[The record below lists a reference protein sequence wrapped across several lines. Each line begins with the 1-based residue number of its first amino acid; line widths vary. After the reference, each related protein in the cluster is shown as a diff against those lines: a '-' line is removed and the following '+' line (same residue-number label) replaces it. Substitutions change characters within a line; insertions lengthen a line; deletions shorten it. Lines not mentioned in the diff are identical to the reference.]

1 MLLYTAPS
9 DRETLEKMKKKLDI
23 IFEDEH
29 LIIVAK
35 PPHILAI
42 PDRHEV
48 EKPNVLTM
56 LRKQFGEVFTVH
68 RIDKETSGIMIFA
81 RNELAHRDLSMQF
94 QNREVK
100 KVYTALIDGTPS
112 KKTGIIEAP
121 LLNNLASSGKV
132 VVNKTGKVCETHYE
146 IIEQFRDYAVAEF
159 DLKTGRT
166 HQIRAHSL
174 HIGHPLM
181 TDKIYGK
188 REEFMLSSVKRKKY
202 SAGKDQVE
210 RALLNRSS
218 LHASHLTFVHPVTKE
233 ELSFTAEL
241 PKDMRA
247 TVAQLR
253 KWNAVK

>member
-1 MLLYTAPS
+1 
-9 DRETLEKMKKKLDI
+9 MKKKLDI

-35 PPHILAI
+35 PQHILAI

-48 EKPNVLTM
+48 EKPNVLSM
-56 LRKQFGEVFTVH
+56 LRKQFGDIFTVH
-68 RIDKETSGIMIFA
+68 RIDKETSGVMVFA
-81 RNELAHRDLSMQF
+81 RNEFTHKELSLQF

-100 KVYTALIDGTPS
+100 KVYTALVDGTLL
-112 KKTGIIEAP
+112 KQTGIIEAP

-132 VVNKTGKVCETHYE
+132 VVNKAGKACETHYE
-146 IIEQFRDYAVAEF
+146 VIEQFRDYAIVEF

-202 SAGKDQVE
+202 SAGKNQVE

-218 LHASHLTFVHPVTKE
+218 LHASHLTFTHPHTKE
-233 ELSFTAEL
+233 TVSFTAEL
-241 PKDMRA
+241 PKDLRA
-247 TVAQLR
+247 TVTQLR
-253 KWNAVK
+253 KWNAVR

>member
-1 MLLYTAPS
+1 
-9 DRETLEKMKKKLDI
+9 MKKKLDI
-23 IFEDEH
+23 IFEDAH

-35 PPHILAI
+35 PPHVLAI

-68 RIDKETSGIMIFA
+68 RIDKETSGVMVFA
-81 RNELAHRDLSMQF
+81 RNEFTHKELSLQF
-94 QNREVK
+94 QNRHVK
-100 KVYTALIDGTPS
+100 KVYTALVDGTMTNQ
-112 KKTGIIEAP
+112 TGVIDAP

-132 VVNKTGKVCETHYE
+132 VVNRSGKPCETHYE
-146 IIEQFRDYAVAEF
+146 VIEQFRDYALVEF

-166 HQIRAHSL
+166 HQIRAHAL

-202 SAGKDQVE
+202 SAGKNQVE
-210 RALLNRSS
+210 RPLLSRSS
-218 LHASHLTFVHPVTKE
+218 LHASHLTFMHPDTKKVV
-233 ELSFTAEL
+233 SFTAEL

-253 KWNAVK
+253 KWNFLR

>member
-1 MLLYTAPS
+1 
-9 DRETLEKMKKKLDI
+9 MKKKLDI

-29 LIIVAK
+29 LLVVAK

-42 PDRHEV
+42 PDRHEAK
-48 EKPNVLTM
+48 KPNVLTM

-68 RIDKETSGIMIFA
+68 RIDKETSGIMVFA
-81 RNELAHRDLSMQF
+81 RNEATHKDLSLQF

-100 KVYTALIDGTPS
+100 KVYTALVDGTVLRQ
-112 KKTGIIEAP
+112 TGIIDAP

-132 VVNKTGKVCETHYE
+132 VVNRSGKPSETHYE
-146 IIEQFRDYAVAEF
+146 VIEQFRDYALVEF

-166 HQIRAHSL
+166 HQIRAHAL

-202 SAGKDQVE
+202 SAGKNKVE
-210 RALLNRSS
+210 RALMNRSS
-218 LHASHLTFVHPVTKE
+218 LHASHLTFTHPQTKE
-233 ELSFTAEL
+233 RLSFTAEL

-247 TVAQLR
+247 TTAQLR